1 MYGQSRDVWDMGQ
14 GGRVQEQPRL
24 HGELIGAEEVQCL
37 NHYPCYLV
45 VVGLRSRTPH
55 LHPHSFGASPPPPC
69 PLPFPTRSVPPLAPD
84 MGSSAGQGRVP
95 NSTAPTSPSPYPPS
109 QLGTSNGQGAC
120 RRACGDCT
128 MCQAED
134 EACITANREKGG
146 YLSFA
151 KAEFKGLLG

>member
-1 MYGQSRDVWDMGQ
+1 MSESLSLLPSSCGIAFAYTPPAPPFVRCVSPASLPSALPHPLRSSPCPGYGQLCG
-14 GGRVQEQPRL
+14 PR
-24 HGELIGAEEVQCL
+24 
-37 NHYPCYLV
+37 
-45 VVGLRSRTPH
+45 
-55 LHPHSFGASPPPPC
+55 PC
-69 PLPFPTRSVPPLAPD
+69 PQL
-84 MGSSAGQGRVP
+84 
-95 NSTAPTSPSPYPPS
+95 TAPASPSPYPPS